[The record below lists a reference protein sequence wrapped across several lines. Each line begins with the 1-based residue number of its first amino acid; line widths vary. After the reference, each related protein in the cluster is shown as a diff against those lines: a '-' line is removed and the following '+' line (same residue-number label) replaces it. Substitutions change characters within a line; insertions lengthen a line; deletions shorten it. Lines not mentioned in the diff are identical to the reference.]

1 MFNLVYVF
9 SSLIQKGSFQ
19 VCFFYSFCKYTIIF
33 SKLTKKTKK
42 CTQLFLI
49 MFFYHKKCSMTHTIL
64 HLHFKL
70 FERKNFSFQF
80 A

>member
-1 MFNLVYVF
+1 MFFYVDTSKRQF
-9 SSLIQKGSFQ
+9 SSL
-19 VCFFYSFCKYTIIF
+19 FFLFFLQRYCKYTIYF
-33 SKLTKKTKK
+33 LKMTKKNKK
-42 CTQLFLI
+42 CNQLFLI
-49 MFFYHKKCSMTHTIL
+49 MFFYQKKCSMTHAIL

>member
-19 VCFFYSFCKYTIIF
+19 VCFFHSFCKYTIIF

-42 CTQLFLI
+42 CTQLF
-49 MFFYHKKCSMTHTIL
+49 
-64 HLHFKL
+64 
-70 FERKNFSFQF
+70 
-80 A
+80 